1 LKSRIA
7 NQKSTKLH
15 GAQNPHEAE
24 LQHIN
29 PKHSVFKGGQPN
41 SLKLAKLN
49 TQQRPVR
56 QPDDS
61 KTPDLIRNNMNKI
74 MNNNSYMDSKLK
86 NDPTFKKERLQEF
99 QNDFEN
105 KMSKMNIEL
114 QREVEAEAGGI
125 EKVSPDKAK

>member
-29 PKHSVFKGGQPN
+29 PKHSAFKGGQPN

-56 QPDDS
+56 QPDDG
-61 KTPDLIRNNMNKI
+61 KTPDLIKNNMNKI
-74 MNNNSYMDSKLK
+74 INNNSYMDSKVK
-86 NDPTFKKERLQEF
+86 DDPTFKKERLQEF

>member
-1 LKSRIA
+1 M
-7 NQKSTKLH
+7 
-15 GAQNPHEAE
+15 
-24 LQHIN
+24 
-29 PKHSVFKGGQPN
+29 
-41 SLKLAKLN
+41 KLAKLN

-61 KTPDLIRNNMNKI
+61 KTPDLTRNNMDKI
-74 MNNNSYMDSKLK
+74 INNNSYIDSKLK

-114 QREVEAEAGGI
+114 QREVEADAGGI

>member
-7 NQKSTKLH
+7 NQQSTKLQGVH
-15 GAQNPHEAE
+15 NPLEAE

-29 PKHSVFKGGQPN
+29 PKYSVSKGGQPN

-56 QPDDS
+56 QPDSS
-61 KTPDLIRNNMNKI
+61 KTPDQIKNNMNKI
-74 MNNNSYMDSKLK
+74 INNNSYIDSKLK

-105 KMSKMNIEL
+105 KM
-114 QREVEAEAGGI
+114 
-125 EKVSPDKAK
+125 

>member
-1 LKSRIA
+1 M
-7 NQKSTKLH
+7 
-15 GAQNPHEAE
+15 
-24 LQHIN
+24 
-29 PKHSVFKGGQPN
+29 
-41 SLKLAKLN
+41 LAKLN

-61 KTPDLIRNNMNKI
+61 KTPELIKTNMNKI
-74 MNNNSYMDSKLK
+74 MNNNSYMDAKLK

-125 EKVSPDKAK
+125 ENVSPDKAK

>member
-29 PKHSVFKGGQPN
+29 PKHSVSKGGQPN

-114 QREVEAEAGGI
+114 QREVEAEAGGV

>member
-1 LKSRIA
+1 M
-7 NQKSTKLH
+7 
-15 GAQNPHEAE
+15 
-24 LQHIN
+24 
-29 PKHSVFKGGQPN
+29 
-41 SLKLAKLN
+41 KLAKLN

-61 KTPDLIRNNMNKI
+61 KTPDLIKNNMNKI
-74 MNNNSYMDSKLK
+74 INNNSYMDSKVK
-86 NDPTFKKERLQEF
+86 DDPTFKKERLQEF

-114 QREVEAEAGGI
+114 QREVEAEAGGV